1 MTRSIVVVAGGT
13 GGHVMPALALARH
26 LHEQGQ
32 KIIFYTDPRGAS
44 YLSPDQEPF
53 DIIIMPLKNRQ
64 NRLKFIFSLA
74 QCCYQAFKHILKDRP
89 LGVISFGGYSAFAWG
104 VMAGLYSVP
113 LMLHEQNALRGRTNR
128 MLAFWAQH
136 VALTFKSNSL
146 KRYRFFKSYRPE
158 TVTGLPL
165 RSEFTAQAYQVPQPN
180 QPFHLLV
187 IGGSQGAKFLND
199 VVPQAISLL
208 PEDLRQHLKVE
219 HQCPPAQTESVG
231 KLYDQARVSVSLKPF
246 FDPLAQ
252 HMAKAHLI
260 IARAGASTLAE
271 IATIGRP
278 AILVPYPYAQ
288 DDHQTVN
295 ATVFT
300 DHHRGWFFDQKMLTP
315 EKLANFLENIL
326 KNPQLL
332 LSIVEA
338 GLDQGHDQATNILSK
353 LVLKNFL
360 PKRDI

>member
-1 MTRSIVVVAGGT
+1 MIRSIVVVAGGT

-26 LHEQGQ
+26 LYAQGQ
-32 KIIFYTDPRGAS
+32 KIIFYTDPRGVQ
-44 YLSPDQEPF
+44 YLSPSQEPF
-53 DIIIMPLKNRQ
+53 DIVVMPLQSRQ
-64 NRLKFIFSLA
+64 NVLKFIFSIG
-74 QCCYQAFKHILKDRP
+74 QCCYQALKHILKDRL

-104 VMAGLYSVP
+104 LMAGLYSVP

-128 MLAFWAQH
+128 ILAFWAQH
-136 VALTFKSNSL
+136 VALTFKSKSS
-146 KRYRFFKSYRPE
+146 KRNWLSKIYRPE

-165 RSEFTAQAYQVPQPN
+165 RSEFTAQNYQLPQSG
-180 QPFHLLV
+180 QPFQLLV
-187 IGGSQGAKFLND
+187 IGGSQGAKFLNE
-199 VVPQAISLL
+199 VVPQAILL
-208 PEDLRQHLKVE
+208 LSEDLRQHIKVE
-219 HQCPPAQTESVG
+219 QQCASDQIENVQ
-231 KLYDQARVSVSLKPF
+231 KIYDQAQVTVSLKPF

-252 HMAKAHLI
+252 YMTEAHLI

-288 DDHQTVN
+288 DDHQTIN
-295 ATVFT
+295 AKVFT
-300 DHHRGWFFDQKMLTP
+300 EHHRGWFFDQKSLTF

-332 LSIVEA
+332 LSVVEA
-338 GLDQGHDQATNILSK
+338 GRDQSHGQATKMLSS

-360 PKRDI
+360 PEREK